1 MLMSDVVTTD
11 VSGEWKIWFDEA
23 ADWAGED
30 IHLPGTPLAN
40 MSASGPS
47 GGWESLDAG
56 APIMV
61 PAITDDVRASYHGVS
76 WWSRAIT
83 LSGLDHAILRF
94 EAARLR
100 VEIFLDGEL
109 IGYDIEGYTPFEIA
123 IPDHLNSAGDHR
135 LDVRITNPG
144 GSDNWEDLKPIRWSG
159 KTLPSSQDF
168 GGIWQPVSLI
178 EHGGLR
184 IADLWVRT
192 SLNDQTIIV
201 TAEIEGGGATHASV
215 TVIAPD
221 GATVSVVPYSYDTP
235 QSMIRETIQLD
246 QIIPHDVYDP
256 QLYTV
261 TLAVSDNGLCDIV
274 SKTCAFRE
282 LAIRDGGLHYNGKP
296 IYLATSI
303 SWSLYQNGPLGS
315 ADEVA
320 REVDAIRQLGQNM
333 LTAHRRPANP
343 ALIDALDEAG
353 ILLYQEPGGLPALRD
368 RMGCGEWLPE
378 GELQSA
384 MAFAKLR
391 IERLWRRDRSR
402 ASLVWWNLANE
413 CLDVGDGYAGEAA
426 EQLMQTARECDDS
439 RIATWTSGWGPSP
452 AYGTDDA
459 RRTASFDF
467 HTVLNWPSIWHPQ
480 LDAEIATVR
489 PDTPMPYISG
499 ESQNFGSLAGLG
511 ALAAA
516 AAARMVRRD
525 ADDRLIA
532 WQAALEADLAVVDP
546 AGRLGGTE
554 RFCEATTTT
563 QSEGVA
569 RLIRHHRANPDC
581 DGLAIN
587 GWHSHSKIGTMGI
600 LRADRVLAVR
610 AAPIAAAN
618 APIQVML
625 QGVRYDVTPGT
636 TMQLQP
642 TLLNAQHQAG
652 MVYILKL
659 TGDGAELSPPIT
671 GITSGA
677 RCDILEPISL
687 TIPAN
692 VSGLIALQIAGQV
705 GDVAVSD
712 SFQILVAP
720 DGKFDLSGLD
730 LFDPR
735 DELSAWGGEAA
746 RPWRLGSAAP
756 SLICANNLR
765 MVQTLLDGP
774 PRRSAVLMRPEL
786 PGATN
791 IMGSPGDL
799 AKHGLAAADA
809 RFVDVKGDWNGG
821 WAFSTGRPD
830 LPSLS
835 AACIWTSHHWRIFP
849 RHMIVGLH
857 GDVITGATSFEDA
870 TLYDTGMLRT
880 GATTIIMR
888 KNGSELLLTSLPL
901 VDALNHSPFA
911 QGIIQD
917 IANWLRYSG

>member
-1 MLMSDVVTTD
+1 MMMRDVVTAD
-11 VSGEWKIWFDEA
+11 LSGEWKIWFDDA
-23 ADWAGED
+23 ADWVAED
-30 IHLPGTPLAN
+30 IHLPGTALAN
-40 MSASGPS
+40 ISAYGPS
-47 GGWESLDAG
+47 GGWSSLDAG

-76 WWSRAIT
+76 WWSRSIS
-83 LSGLDHAILRF
+83 LSGAKHALLRF

-100 VEIFLDGEL
+100 VEIFLDSEL

-123 IPDHLNSAGDHR
+123 IPDHLNSAGDHS

-144 GSDNWEDLKPIRWSG
+144 GSDNWEDLNPIRWSG

-178 EHGGLR
+178 EHDGLR
-184 IADLWVRT
+184 IADLWART
-192 SLNDQTIIV
+192 SLSDRSIAV
-201 TAEIEGGGATHASV
+201 VAEMDGSGATHASMTV
-215 TVIAPD
+215 TAPD
-221 GATVSVVPYSYDTP
+221 GSTVCVIPYSYDAP
-235 QSMIRETIQLD
+235 QRMIRESVKLD
-246 QIIPHDVYDP
+246 QIIPHGVHDP
-256 QLYTV
+256 QLYTL
-261 TLAVSDNGLCDIV
+261 TLAVSDNELCDIA

-282 LAIRDGGLHYNGKP
+282 LAICDGTLRYNNQP

-343 ALIDALDEAG
+343 ALIDALDAAG

-378 GELQSA
+378 GELQFA
-384 MAFAKLR
+384 LAFAKLR

-426 EQLMQTARECDDS
+426 EQLMQAARACDDS
-439 RIATWTSGWGPSP
+439 RITTWTSGWGPSP
-452 AYGTDDA
+452 AYGADDA
-459 RRTASFDF
+459 MQTASFDF

-480 LDAEIATVR
+480 LDTEIAAVR

-499 ESQNFGSLAGLG
+499 ESQNFGSLAGLDEMAG
-511 ALAAA
+511 A
-516 AAARMVRRD
+516 AAARNVKRD

-532 WQAALEADLAVVDP
+532 WHAALEADLAVVDP
-546 AGRLGGTE
+546 AGRLGGATG
-554 RFCEATTTT
+554 FCEATADVQT
-563 QSEGVA
+563 EGVA

-600 LRADRVLAVR
+600 VRADRALAVH
-610 AAPIAAAN
+610 AKPIAAAN

-625 QGVRYDVTPGT
+625 QGVRYDVAPEA
-636 TMQLQP
+636 TMRLQL
-642 TLLNAQHQAG
+642 TILNAQHRAG
-652 MVYILKL
+652 MAYILKL
-659 TGDGAELSPPIT
+659 TLDGAELSAPII

-677 RCDILEPISL
+677 RCDVLEPMSV

-692 VSGLIALQIAGQV
+692 ARGLIALQIAGQV

-712 SFQILVAP
+712 SFRILVTP
-720 DGKFDLSGLD
+720 DGKLDLSGLD

-735 DELSAWGGEAA
+735 DELSAWGGDAA
-746 RPWRLGSAAP
+746 TPWRLGSAAP

-799 AKHGLAAADA
+799 AKHRLAAADA

-835 AACIWTSHHWRIFP
+835 AACLWTSHHWRIFP
-849 RHMIVGLH
+849 RHMIVGLN

-870 TLYDTGMLRT
+870 TLYCTGMLRT
-880 GATTIIMR
+880 GATTIILR

-911 QGIIQD
+911 HFIVRD
-917 IANWLRYSG
+917 IVRWLKD